1 MSLGETTYKIL
12 SRISGG
18 KALNG
23 ILKCIDWK
31 PDRTPDRTQGEL
43 PLASGR

>member
-1 MSLGETTYKIL
+1 MLSGETTCKIV
-12 SRISGG
+12 SRIPGG

-23 ILKCIDWK
+23 ILKWIDWK
-31 PDRTPDRTQGEL
+31 LDRTQGEL